1 MRKPRPVRPNP
12 TTKKENESLQKRERS
27 PAENLSANN
36 AAGGDRRDEDRLK
49 KPFPPVF
56 DDRDGGEDGGE
67 KHDQDERARIKIFEI
82 AHAVRRGA
90 DAEGGPDA
98 RANDKPKDQRG
109 EERADDAIALPV
121 ETDDLAL
128 PESCSGQ

>member
-1 MRKPRPVRPNP
+1 MWMPTNGASKRKD
-12 TTKKENESLQKRERS
+12 KSLQKRERG
-27 PAENLSANN
+27 PAENFSANN
-36 AAGGDRRDEDRLK
+36 AAGRDRRDQDGLEK
-49 KPFPPVF
+49 SFPPIF
-56 DDRDGGEDGGE
+56 DDRDGREDGGE

-82 AHAVRRGA
+82 THAVRRGT
-90 DAEGGPDA
+90 DPEGRPDA

-128 PESCSGQ
+128 PECRSG